1 MSKKHISLIYFS
13 TFYSWK
19 PEGKEILEPLPSWTG
34 GYHPRMNLSVQDIH
48 FMCGN
53 IQCCLP
59 RGGFLCMNFHVAQV
73 LQESHFCLSPHF
85 TTREVGLACVYP
97 FVSLMPSGPM
107 WENWQLSHL
116 SVHCSPLFLP
126 GPAVHQEES
135 PHHPPPGSTTS
146 WMWMTSI
153 IALKGQ
159 LQEQA
164 AESRMKQ
171 EGGRDSKVVSP
182 KGRACFCFW
191 LEFLTSE

>member
-1 MSKKHISLIYFS
+1 
-13 TFYSWK
+13 
-19 PEGKEILEPLPSWTG
+19 
-34 GYHPRMNLSVQDIH
+34 
-48 FMCGN
+48 
-53 IQCCLP
+53 
-59 RGGFLCMNFHVAQV
+59 
-73 LQESHFCLSPHF
+73 
-85 TTREVGLACVYP
+85 
-97 FVSLMPSGPM
+97 
-107 WENWQLSHL
+107 
-116 SVHCSPLFLP
+116 LP